1 MIWELRHE
9 YTVSLL
15 LDVAGLARATYYY
28 YTKRRQMP
36 DKYSEIKEQITNIFM
51 RTVADMAI
59 DVLLW
64 K

>member
-9 YTVSLL
+9 YKVSLL
-15 LDVAGLARATYYY
+15 LDVANLARATYYY
-28 YTKRRQMP
+28 HTKRRQMP

-51 RTVADMAI
+51 RTVADTAI